1 MFGSHKVKIEG
12 ELLEKVKQCSDA
24 AGYESI
30 DEFVIHMLE
39 KETKKILPPT
49 RAAHRKKKYRN
60 GCAGWGTSS
69 SVGDLLTI
77 RLPVVSQPVSAVNL
91 SLFTSPLAI
100 VIWVSL
106 VVGLVMVVLFGYT
119 SDQKA
124 IGIAKD
130 QLKAHLLAVRLYRDQ
145 IPVVMGSYGKILRGT
160 GRYLKLAFMP
170 LLYVIIPITLLMV
183 QIDRYLGQT
192 PIAVN
197 TPFLLT
203 VKLAGNDGLNDV
215 ALELP
220 AEIALTAP
228 AVHIAD
234 TSEIV
239 WRLAGAKD
247 GKYEVKI
254 NAAGQSATKAVCI
267 GSDLPRIST
276 VRLRGRFWE
285 RLFSSAEPAL
295 PDNSPIEFVSINYPD
310 RDIEIAGYGMN
321 WIWMFF
327 ILSMM
332 AGFIFKE
339 LLGIKI

>member
-1 MFGSHKVKIEG
+1 MAI
-12 ELLEKVKQCSDA
+12 
-24 AGYESI
+24 
-30 DEFVIHMLE
+30 
-39 KETKKILPPT
+39 
-49 RAAHRKKKYRN
+49 AAH
-60 GCAGWGTSS
+60 AMAVATFPSS
-69 SVGDLLTI
+69 LL
-77 RLPVVSQPVSAVNL
+77 
-91 SLFTSPLAI
+91 TSPLAI
-100 VIWVSL
+100 VIVVSL
-106 VVGLVMVVLFGYT
+106 VIGLVMVVLFGYT

-192 PIAVN
+192 PLPTNA
-197 TPFLLT
+197 PFLLT
-203 VKLAGNDGLNDV
+203 VHLASQSSNVHAAEPSTGSDALNDV
-215 ALELP
+215 TLDLP
-220 AEIALTAP
+220 PEITMTAP
-228 AVHIAD
+228 PVHIAAEN
-234 TSEIV
+234 EIV

-254 NAAGQSATKAVCI
+254 AASGQTVEKAVCV

-276 VRLRGRFWE
+276 VRLRGQFFNRM
-285 RLFSSAEPAL
+285 FSSAESAL
-295 PDNSPIEFVSINYPD
+295 PDNSPIESISINYPD
-310 RDIEIAGYGMN
+310 RNIDIAGYGMN
-321 WIWMFF
+321 WIWLFF
-327 ILSMM
+327 ILSMV